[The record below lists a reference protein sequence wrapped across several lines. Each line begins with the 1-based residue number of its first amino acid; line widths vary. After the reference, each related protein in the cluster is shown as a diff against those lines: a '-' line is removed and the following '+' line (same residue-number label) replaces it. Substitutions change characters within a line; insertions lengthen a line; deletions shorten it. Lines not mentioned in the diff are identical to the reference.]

1 MPPHLRTCGLPLCI
15 GEGVRLER
23 IDFASVARP
32 YGSLPPPLPVPFGI
46 QRRVGGRGPGE
57 EGTRDVKPVRVRVC
71 WQPHAGT
78 GPWRCGS
85 RDGDDARWSSPKP
98 FLLMLLRA
106 ALRDEDWTVPVQ
118 PDTARLLEG
127 HVMLVQADQVGDREP
142 RLRDQIFA
150 PTALVVL
157 VQHDIDAVRVPATLL
172 DSHGGRYSVEL
183 PAKIIQYG
191 HTKVHFYLRDL
202 WWAVS
207 GGSGEARR
215 HRPRSSSDMGGEA
228 LPEGRPSD
236 RSPPSSRRRLGS
248 TDLLPAS
255 GTLESC
261 DDVAPVEG

>member
-1 MPPHLRTCGLPLCI
+1 M
-15 GEGVRLER
+15 
-23 IDFASVARP
+23 
-32 YGSLPPPLPVPFGI
+32 
-46 QRRVGGRGPGE
+46 
-57 EGTRDVKPVRVRVC
+57 
-71 WQPHAGT
+71 
-78 GPWRCGS
+78 
-85 RDGDDARWSSPKP
+85 
-98 FLLMLLRA
+98 
-106 ALRDEDWTVPVQ
+106 PVQ

-191 HTKVHFYLRDL
+191 HIKVHFYLRDL

-228 LPEGRPSD
+228 LPEGCPSD

-248 TDLLPAS
+248 TDLLPVS
-255 GTLESC
+255 GTLESR
-261 DDVAPVEG
+261 DDVATIEG